1 MIELAIRQWILEQ
14 GSKEDALRFLGYI
27 EGVNSE
33 RIKKCCEELREYINS
48 DSCGLNN
55 SDQALAQK
63 WQEFLS
69 SPEAERLPEGNPGA
83 KELNGM
89 DEEE

>member
-1 MIELAIRQWILEQ
+1 MIELAIRQWVLET

-48 DSCGLNN
+48 DSCGLSSGN
-55 SDQALAQK
+55 QALAQK

-69 SPEAERLPEGNPGA
+69 SPEAERLPEGNSRA
-83 KELNGM
+83 KELDGM
-89 DEEE
+89 DKEE